1 MLNFHYAAY
10 SYLDWY
16 LLVDKP
22 CIEAL
27 APGTTDEIACHGLSK
42 MAMSYSISR
51 NLAIN
56 QTEALRFATALSF
69 LRNFKGPKTNEE
81 VANLVCDFSITLGRV
96 YPRQS
101 GTTPVL
107 LSAASKFLWMRFKS
121 PVVMYDRYAW
131 QWVKRTGKLAAAGS
145 YSDYLRV
152 WRENYDSSKKLISE
166 ACLEIVPFKKFTLA
180 ESMSDE
186 ELKGIVRQAWFQ
198 ERVFDHSIVDAEQK
212 RNEERAAMG
221 TD

>member
-131 QWVKRTGKLAAAGS
+131 QWVKRTGKLAGAAS
-145 YSDYLRV
+145 YSEYLRV
-152 WRENYDSSKKLISE
+152 WRENYNSSRELISK
-166 ACLEIVPFKKFTLA
+166 ACSEIVPFKKFTLA
-180 ESMSDE
+180 EAMTE
-186 ELKGIVRQAWFQ
+186 NELRNLVGEDWFH
-198 ERVFDHSIVDAEQK
+198 ERVFDDAIIEAEQRLEQEMK
-212 RNEERAAMG
+212 LGR
-221 TD
+221 